1 MNTCVLEGSSYIH
14 HYVSLAS
21 FPAVDVDSLVH
32 STVESADLYT
42 KTYTFRGYILS
53 QATFTAVT
61 VTLRR

>member
-42 KTYTFRGYILS
+42 KAYTFCLKPRSVLS
-53 QATFTAVT
+53 Q
-61 VTLRR
+61 